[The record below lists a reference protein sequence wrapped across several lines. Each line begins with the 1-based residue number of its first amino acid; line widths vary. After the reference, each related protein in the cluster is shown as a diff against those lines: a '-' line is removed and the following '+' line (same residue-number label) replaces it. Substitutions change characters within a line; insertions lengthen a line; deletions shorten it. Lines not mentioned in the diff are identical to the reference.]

1 MNPRKIILEINK
13 TLRTNKLEQESKKKK
28 EKEDLRIQGKLSRPY
43 TLTTNKSGANK
54 MSELPK

>member
-28 EKEDLRIQGKLSRPY
+28 EKRKRGFKEYRLNSAIHIR
-43 TLTTNKSGANK
+43 
-54 MSELPK
+54 